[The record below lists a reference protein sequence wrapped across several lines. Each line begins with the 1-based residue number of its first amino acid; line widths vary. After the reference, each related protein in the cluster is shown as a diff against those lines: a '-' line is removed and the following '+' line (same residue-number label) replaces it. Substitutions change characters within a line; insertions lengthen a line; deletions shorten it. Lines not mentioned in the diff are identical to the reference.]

1 MRRQIMCPLTGIR
14 RISPLCR
21 RMRRQEGNALVEM
34 TLVSMMLCSILF
46 GIFELC
52 MATYTY
58 HCISELAC
66 EGARYA
72 MVRGSDCTNLDNCS
86 ATSAQLQSYI
96 QGVGFLGKNNLSAS
110 ATWYSPSATTP
121 TTWTLCASQCNSP
134 GDAVQVKVTFA
145 YPLLL
150 PFLPQSTLNM
160 SSTAFMV
167 ITN

>member
-1 MRRQIMCPLTGIR
+1 MNARIKCPSMGIR
-14 RISPLCR
+14 YISALCR
-21 RMRRQEGNALVEM
+21 RIRGEEGDALIEM
-34 TLVSMMLCSILF
+34 TLVSMLLCSILF
-46 GIFELC
+46 GIFEFC

-86 ATSAQLQSYI
+86 ATSAQIQNYI

-134 GDAVQVKVTFA
+134 GDAIQVNVTFA
-145 YPLLL
+145 YPLTL
-150 PFLPQSTLNM
+150 PFLPKSTLNM